1 MFVIIIVAIIAF
13 LLFTVVANC
22 TFWVVSYWISSLC
35 AAFANKDKKLVQGLS
50 QTTILLVVTIFLF
63 IYSYKGC
70 TYVDRFGGNSDNMP
84 VIGGWFLLL
93 TGLISICVTFVVFV
107 FAFDDPEKQKALEEE
122 KFAKQQE
129 ENSKAEAEIMALFQE
144 KSKMFFVSP
153 EYKFVEQFA
162 KNMGTEETKMSSQNF
177 ICYLKLGNGI
187 FLN

>member
-107 FAFDDPEKQKALEEE
+107 FAFDDPEKQKHWRKKNLL
-122 KFAKQQE
+122 
-129 ENSKAEAEIMALFQE
+129 NSK
-144 KSKMFFVSP
+144 KK
-153 EYKFVEQFA
+153 
-162 KNMGTEETKMSSQNF
+162 T
-177 ICYLKLGNGI
+177 LKLKQK
-187 FLN
+187 